1 MEIVLLQVGV
11 PIVLII
17 FGWAFGKAAEKKHYR
32 SIHRRE
38 KLHLEIPILS
48 ASWTDFDQP
57 ISRASLATGS
67 VVISVDAYKKF
78 FAGLR
83 RLFGG
88 ELVSYAPLLDRAR
101 REAILRMRA
110 SAPEA
115 DAFLNCRLE
124 TSTISGGSS
133 RGMGTVEV
141 LAFGTAVWLEE

>member
-57 ISRASLATGS
+57 ISRASLASGT

-133 RGMGTVEV
+133 RGMGTIEV

>member
-1 MEIVLLQVGV
+1 VEQLILQVGV
-11 PIVLII
+11 PLVLII
-17 FGWAFGKAAEKKHYR
+17 FGWVFGIAAEKKHYR

-38 KLHLEIPILS
+38 NLHLAVPILS
-48 ASWTDFDQP
+48 ASWTDFERP
-57 ISRASLATGS
+57 IQRASLATGS
-67 VVISVDAYKKF
+67 VVISIDAYKKF

-110 SAPEA
+110 SSPDA

-133 RGMGTVEV
+133 GGMGTVEV
-141 LAFGTAVWLEE
+141 LAFGTAVWLKE

>member
-1 MEIVLLQVGV
+1 MEHILFQVGV
-11 PIVLII
+11 PLVLIVL
-17 FGWAFGKAAEKKHYR
+17 GWAFGKAAEKKHYR

-38 KLHLEIPILS
+38 NRHLEVPILS
-48 ASWTDFDQP
+48 ASWTDFERP
-57 ISRASLATGS
+57 IHRSSLATGS

-110 SAPEA
+110 SSPDAN
-115 DAFLNCRLE
+115 AFLNCRLE
-124 TSTISGGSS
+124 TSTISGSS
-133 RGMGTVEV
+133 SGGLGTVEV
-141 LAFGTAVWLEE
+141 LAFGTAIWLEE

>member
-133 RGMGTVEV
+133 RGMGTIEV